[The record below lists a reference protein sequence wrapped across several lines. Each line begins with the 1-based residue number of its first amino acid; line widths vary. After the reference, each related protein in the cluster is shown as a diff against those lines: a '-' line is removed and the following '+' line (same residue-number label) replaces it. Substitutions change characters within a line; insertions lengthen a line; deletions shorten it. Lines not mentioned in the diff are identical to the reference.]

1 MHDPFTSTLSME
13 IYEIVEDNGGH
24 KPKITLYLLLEH
36 VEHFKVVV
44 HASVLHILVLLQNLM
59 IPVDL
64 KN

>member
-1 MHDPFTSTLSME
+1 ME